1 MLVIMRRLGEVLR
14 IDDEIIVKIIDI
26 NHKEVTLQIEH
37 HQGSSSG
44 HTIEQDS
51 LKIPHATKVKIK

>member
-1 MLVIMRRLGEVLR
+1 MRRAGEVLR

-37 HQGSSSG
+37 HQGSSPE
-44 HTIEQDS
+44 HAIAPDS
-51 LKIPHATKVKIK
+51 LAIPHATIVKIK